1 MRIYV
6 KLDRDWVCSG
16 NLSRGILMQRFVSVC
31 KNRFE
36 KSVQVKA
43 QSFFDCT
50 LEIRV
55 DMTKEA
61 VADAVQELAAEIFRA
76 DAEEKSIYTI
86 TVNGEEEKPAPQKTE
101 NKAPSTEAPD
111 ELAALQQYIAGKGGE
126 STAEEPVENSDETE
140 EDNAIERL
148 EEDTTEAA
156 QENSTL
162 ADETAETSAC
172 EEKSAIAKIDA
183 LVGAED
189 YKKLCHEIA
198 KRAEIIRQN
207 RTQKAFFSEAYLFFA
222 APGCGYTT
230 ALELLSE
237 LLTELKLFDAPKEV
251 AEFELP
257 SPEESEA
264 KDKLHRLAE
273 SVKYAMEA
281 HRILSFDI
289 TQWQGKMMSSAFKRF
304 LMTLAQANEKSVI
317 VFRCKVAQ
325 PDARRDV
332 QHDLDDIITTR
343 VVEIPPFTPEE
354 QRAIAAQYLK
364 QYGFTADE
372 ASWELFEERVTLEH
386 ADGFFYGLHTIRKV
400 ANEMIRCT
408 ELYSAEHQQNEKM
421 IVSEALRG
429 FVPQREAE
437 ALSGMEML
445 DSLVGMEE
453 IKKQLNR
460 ILRQVILST
469 KSDIQHRPCIHMRFV
484 GNPGTGKTTVAR
496 ILGKLLN
503 ENGILRIGK
512 FFEHKGRDLCGSF
525 VGHTAPKTTEICR
538 QAYGSVLFIDEAY
551 SLYRDGYSG
560 NDYGREAIDTLIA
573 EMENHSDDLLVILA
587 GYPDDM
593 DELMS
598 ANAGLASR
606 VPYTIRFPNYSK
618 EQLHQIFMNMCHAQF
633 RVTEELETASKHY
646 FDDLPDAVLQ
656 AKSFGNARFV
666 RNLFERVWSN
676 AADRCQVS
684 DISQIELTVDDLN
697 AATKELTGE
706 QPKVKETRKI
716 GFSQ

>member
-1 MRIYV
+1 MRVHV

-16 NLSRGILMQRFVSVC
+16 NLSRGVLMQRFVSVC

-36 KSVQVKA
+36 KSVQVEA

-50 LEIRV
+50 LEISV

-61 VADAVQELAAEIFRA
+61 MADAVQKLAAEIFHT
-76 DAEEKSIYTI
+76 DAEEKNIYTI
-86 TVNGEEEKPAPQKTE
+86 TVNGEEEKPAPPKTE
-101 NKAPSTEAPD
+101 NKAPAANAPD
-111 ELAALQQYIAGKGGE
+111 ELAALQQYIAGKAGGGTASE
-126 STAEEPVENSDETE
+126 PSEEDSAETAEDDGSERAE
-140 EDNAIERL
+140 EA
-148 EEDTTEAA
+148 TEAPEESCA
-156 QENSTL
+156 R
-162 ADETAETSAC
+162 ADETAEAPAR
-172 EEKSAIAKIDA
+172 EEESAISKIDA
-183 LVGAED
+183 LVGAAD
-189 YKKLCHEIA
+189 YKKLCHEIV
-198 KRAEIIRQN
+198 KRAEIIRKN

-222 APGCGYTT
+222 ASGCGYTT

-237 LLTELKLFDAPKEV
+237 LLTEVKLFEAPKKVE
-251 AEFELP
+251 EFEMP
-257 SPEESEA
+257 SPEESDA

-273 SVKYAMEA
+273 SAKYAMDA

-317 VFRCKVAQ
+317 VFRCKAAQ
-325 PDARRDV
+325 PEARRDI

-343 VVEIPPFTPEE
+343 TVEIPPFTPEE
-354 QRAIAAQYLK
+354 QREIAAQYLN
-364 QYGFTADE
+364 QYGFTVDE
-372 ASWELFEERVTLEH
+372 ASWELFEERLALEQ
-386 ADGFFYGLHTIRKV
+386 ADGFFYGLHTIQKV
-400 ANEMIRCT
+400 VNEMIRCT
-408 ELYSAEHQQNEKM
+408 ELYSAEHQQNEKL

-469 KSDIQHRPCIHMRFV
+469 KSDMQHRPCIHMRFV

-512 FFEHKGRDLCGSF
+512 FFEHKGRDLCGSY

-593 DELMS
+593 DALMS

-606 VPYTIRFPNYSK
+606 VPYTIRFPNYSR
-618 EQLHQIFMNMCHAQF
+618 EQLHQIFLNMCRAQF
-633 RVTEELETASKHY
+633 RVTEELEAASKRY
-646 FDDLPDAVLQ
+646 FDDLPDALLQ

-676 AADRCQVS
+676 AADCCQVS

-697 AATKELTGE
+697 AATRELTGE
-706 QPKVKETRKI
+706 QPKVRETRKI